1 MPGAV
6 WVLPCGLGAL
16 HPRSLLTLLVVF
28 AP

>member
-1 MPGAV
+1 MLGAV

-16 HPRSLLTLLVVF
+16 HPRLLLTLLMVF

>member
-6 WVLPCGLGAL
+6 WVLPCGLEVL